1 MSIKDI
7 TKKKAYIIPVA
18 ILNILGLICLGF
30 FAVLFFSNDQRVLA
44 PDAMLPF
51 RVYEIGGTGLIF
63 GVLPLAVANLF
74 MFFTL
79 KRKGK
84 FIGALAFLPAL
95 ICACCA
101 SVYLYKDMNGTYAD
115 PVSADEVVLKI
126 DLRTDDMIYGLSHST
141 DADDVAWC
149 SGGATHADGSPFSKD
164 EVVYLKFD
172 KKTFPEEEKNEFDLK
187 TSLYIH
193 TGKEN
198 EDPGIKVENDVLRNA
213 VWGQAYDYV
222 ITGNSKDG
230 YILH

>member
-7 TKKKAYIIPVA
+7 TKKKSYIIPVA
-18 ILNILGLICLGF
+18 ILNILGLICLVY
-30 FAVLFFSNDQRVLA
+30 FALLYFSGDERILA
-44 PDAMLPF
+44 PDSMIPF
-51 RVYEIGGTGLIF
+51 KVYEIGGAGLIF
-63 GVLPLAVANLF
+63 GIVPLVIANLLL
-74 MFFTL
+74 FFPL

-84 FIGALAFLPAL
+84 LIGVLAFLPAL
-95 ICACCA
+95 ICCGCA
-101 SVYLYKDMNGTYAD
+101 SDYIYKDLTGAYAD

-149 SGGATHADGSPFSKD
+149 SGGATHADGSPYSKD

-172 KKTFPEEEKNEFDLK
+172 KKTFPGEEKPEFDLK
-187 TSLYIH
+187 TRIYIH

-198 EDPGIKVENDVLRNA
+198 EDPGIKVEKDILQNA
-213 VWGQAYDYV
+213 VWGQSYDYV

-230 YILH
+230 YTLR

>member
-1 MSIKDI
+1 MSFKDT

-30 FAVLFFSNDQRVLA
+30 FALLFFSNDQRILN

-101 SVYLYKDMNGTYAD
+101 SVYLYKDMAGMYAD
-115 PVSADEVVLKI
+115 PVSEDEVVLKI
-126 DLRTDDMIYGLSHST
+126 DLRTDDEVYALSYDCYANEKS
-141 DADDVAWC
+141 WC
-149 SGGATHADGSPFSKD
+149 SGGVCAADNSALKKNEFI
-164 EVVYLKFD
+164 YLKYD
-172 KKTFPEEEKNEFDLK
+172 KKNFPEAANGDFDLK
-187 TSLYIH
+187 TDLYIH
-193 TGKEN
+193 NDSDLSDQGV
-198 EDPGIKVENDVLRNA
+198 KVQDTINRNA
-213 VWGQAYDYV
+213 VFGSSYDYV